1 MLRILR
7 HGIFPKFKMQLSLP
21 HYGIDSAES
30 LSGLH
35 LVADLYINGCK
46 LAVKSKIIL
55 AVLHKDTFVVSR
67 HDEDLLHSSA
77 KYGLSTSAA

>member
-35 LVADLYINGCK
+35 LVADLYING
-46 LAVKSKIIL
+46 
-55 AVLHKDTFVVSR
+55 
-67 HDEDLLHSSA
+67 SS
-77 KYGLSTSAA
+77 LQ